1 MAADRRPSDRHPAF
15 ADPTPSGRHPA
26 FADPA
31 PSDRHPAFTDR
42 TPPTARDPRTTPTR
56 HPRRRRRSAGPARA
70 VTALATVLV
79 IAWIGLG
86 HPTTVDALTAAL
98 PWQDGI
104 TTPRTPDAAAAAVD
118 TTDLTTPPAD
128 VEGPFRVVRVV
139 DGDTLIVA
147 KPDGETRVRLIG
159 IDTPE
164 SVAPDRPVECF
175 GPEASAR
182 TTELLAGQ
190 TVTLRGDQT
199 QDRVDQYGRE
209 LDYVWLPDGRLLNHV
224 LVTEGYAVEHTYAA
238 PYAYQQHLR
247 AAQQQAQDAGAG
259 LWSAT
264 TCGGVT
270 G

>member
-1 MAADRRPSDRHPAF
+1 MPADRAPSDRHPAF
-15 ADPTPSGRHPA
+15 AD
-26 FADPA
+26 
-31 PSDRHPAFTDR
+31 R
-42 TPPTARDPRTTPTR
+42 TPPTARDRRTTPAR
-56 HPRRRRRSAGPARA
+56 HPRSRRRSASPARA
-70 VTALATVLV
+70 LAALATVLV
-79 IAWIGLG
+79 VAWISLER
-86 HPTTVDALTAAL
+86 PTTVDALTAAL
-98 PWQDGI
+98 PWQHGT
-104 TTPRTPDAAAAAVD
+104 TTPRTPDAASAPVD
-118 TTDLTTPPAD
+118 TTDLTTPPPD
-128 VEGPFRVVRVV
+128 VEGPFPVVRVV

-147 KPDGETRVRLIG
+147 RPDRETRVRLIG

-190 TVTLRGDQT
+190 TVTLRGDPT
-199 QDRVDQYGRE
+199 QDSVDQYGRE

-224 LVTEGYAVEHTYAA
+224 LVAEGYAVEHTYAA

-247 AAQQQAQDAGAG
+247 DAQQQAQDAGAG

>member
-1 MAADRRPSDRHPAF
+1 M
-15 ADPTPSGRHPA
+15 
-26 FADPA
+26 
-31 PSDRHPAFTDR
+31 
-42 TPPTARDPRTTPTR
+42 
-56 HPRRRRRSAGPARA
+56 
-70 VTALATVLV
+70 LV
-79 IAWIGLG
+79 VAWIGLG
-86 HPTTVDALTAAL
+86 RPNTVDALTAAL
-98 PWQDGI
+98 PWQQV
-104 TTPRTPDAAAAAVD
+104 TTTTTAPPAQAPASAPAAAPVD

-147 KPDGETRVRLIG
+147 KPDRETRVRLIG

-190 TVTLRGDQT
+190 TVTLRGDPT
-199 QDRVDQYGRE
+199 QDGVDQYGRE

-224 LVTEGYAVEHTYAA
+224 LVAEGYAVEHTYAA